1 MAKLSTPHRPVTVA
15 ISFLA
20 LSLMAGTC
28 LVTARTALAADTT
41 SPVPLLANGKPVDW
55 WFVFKFSGKDFPG
68 CGAAVVETRSCL
80 YDNGI
85 KPPTYKQGFGQQYVY
100 ASSADPKLAKGD
112 GCAGET
118 TTDPLGAT
126 YGNIFNGVYYYVVW
140 NDQPKGHPTIAGC
153 TAGGDCG
160 SPWGHS
166 KGMLAWNDAGQG
178 VVLQVTTPSW
188 PLSASK
194 AASRQGE
201 SNTLG
206 CIEEDDDVKL
216 SQHFFALKLTKDD
229 LVSVLKAMQNASIGT
244 DPKQLQLV
252 NSGGPEDVKALVSQ
266 LGKKSDNKSV
276 TRAMLSGGVEIIS
289 KPSDLRVP
297 PWQMV
302 SALLGGV
309 PLRTATFWDA
319 PKIPTTTAATLIEC
333 WDPSLGPAG
342 PVEIALTG
350 QWNGKT
356 IEVASGGNHAK
367 IGASLDPANPF
378 VIFGDENQQGALS
391 GTCKSSQNGRG
402 GMFFVL
408 KDRVLAD
415 GVGAL
420 LKGDTAPTTA
430 SAPASQ

>member
-1 MAKLSTPHRPVTVA
+1 MEKLAVPYLPISVA
-15 ISFLA
+15 ASAVAMLLI
-20 LSLMAGTC
+20 AGAC
-28 LVTARTALAADTT
+28 LVPGEAALAADA
-41 SPVPLLANGKPVDW
+41 SPPVPLLAADKPVNW
-55 WFVFKFSGKDFPG
+55 WFVFKFNGKDFPG
-68 CGAAVVETRSCL
+68 CGAAVVESRACL
-80 YDNGI
+80 FDNGV

-100 ASSADPKLAKGD
+100 ASSADSKLTKGD
-112 GCAGET
+112 GCAGEST
-118 TTDPLGAT
+118 VDPLGAT
-126 YGNIFNGVYYYVVW
+126 YGSVFTGAYYYVVW

-188 PLSASK
+188 PLSASQ
-194 AASRQGE
+194 AAPRQGE

-216 SQHFFALKLTKDD
+216 SQHFFAVKLTKDD
-229 LVSVLKAMQNASIGT
+229 LVNVLKAMQNASIGT

-252 NSGGPEDVKALVSQ
+252 NNGGPDDVKALVAQ

-276 TRAMLSGGVEIIS
+276 IRTTLSSGVEVIS

-302 SALLGGV
+302 SALLGGLA
-309 PLRTATFWDA
+309 LRTATFWDA
-319 PKIPTTTAATLIEC
+319 PKIPTTTAATPIEC

-350 QWNGKT
+350 QWNGRT

-367 IGASLDPANPF
+367 IGTSLDPEKPF

-408 KDRVLAD
+408 KDRVLSED
-415 GVGAL
+415 VGAL

-430 SAPASQ
+430 ASQ

>member
-1 MAKLSTPHRPVTVA
+1 MGSRPACGQLRDAAFAGLASLLVVA
-15 ISFLA
+15 PN
-20 LSLMAGTC
+20 LMIVRPAS
-28 LVTARTALAADTT
+28 AADTT
-41 SPVPLLANGKPVDW
+41 PPLPLLSAGNPVDW
-55 WFVFKFSGKDFPG
+55 WFVFKFNGKDFPG
-68 CGAAVVETRSCL
+68 CGAATVESRSCL

-85 KPPTYKQGFGQQYVY
+85 KPPKYKQGFGQQYIF
-100 ASSADPKLAKGD
+100 ASSASSVLAKGE

-118 TTDPLGAT
+118 QTDPLGAT

-140 NDQPKGHPTIAGC
+140 NDQPKGHPSIAGC
-153 TAGGDCG
+153 TTGGDCG

-166 KGMLAWNDAGQG
+166 KGMLAWNDSGQG

-194 AASRQGE
+194 AAPRQGE

-216 SQHFFALKLTKDD
+216 SQHFFALKLNKDD
-229 LVSVLKAMQNASIGT
+229 LVNVLKAMQNASIGT
-244 DPKQLQLV
+244 DPKQAQLV
-252 NSGGPEDVKALVSQ
+252 NNGGPNDVKALVVQ
-266 LGKKSDNKSV
+266 LGKKSDSKFV
-276 TRAMLSGGVEIIS
+276 TRAKLSSGIEIIS
-289 KPSDLRVP
+289 KPSDLPVP
-297 PWQMV
+297 PWQMI

-319 PKIPTTTAATLIEC
+319 PKIPTTAATTLIDC
-333 WDPSLGPAG
+333 WEPSLGKAG

-350 QWNGKT
+350 QWDGRT

-367 IGASLDPANPF
+367 IGASLDPGNPF

-402 GMFFVL
+402 GIFFVL
-408 KDRVLAD
+408 KDQVLA
-415 GVGAL
+415 GSVGAL
-420 LKGDTAPTTA
+420 LKGETAPTAAAMTGTR
-430 SAPASQ
+430 